1 MNSENINEKHEKDM
15 ERIRAL
21 RIIDDQ
27 FMSKVF
33 EDKECAEVLLRA
45 ILKKK
50 DLKGELTR
58 RLLALKRGLP
68 A

>member
-27 FMSKVF
+27 FIKNARKTPSDVEATTYFLFRSRVEMDS
-33 EDKECAEVLLRA
+33 ASA
-45 ILKKK
+45 
-50 DLKGELTR
+50 
-58 RLLALKRGLP
+58 
-68 A
+68 

>member
-50 DLKGELTR
+50 DLTR

>member
-33 EDKECAEVLLRA
+33 EDKECAEVLLCA
-45 ILKKK
+45 ILKRK
-50 DLKGELTR
+50 T
-58 RLLALKRGLP
+58 
-68 A
+68 